1 MFQDGS
7 TLSAKL
13 TTTGRVTGQAHTV
26 RLRLVYYQ
34 ERFFASRRDGRSD
47 WCRNVLANPEVSV
60 ELEGRHFG
68 GRAVLVADEDL
79 RQKISELKYGNQ
91 RRLEPRGVIKKWC
104 RRSDSR
110 PNVPFCRFVS
120 GSVPLSIPNTVPIVP
135 VALTVTFCPLTHVG
149 KMSAKLHSWP
159 RYAWPS

>member
-47 WCRNVLANPEVSV
+47 WCRNLLANPEVSV

-91 RRLEPRGVIKKWC
+91 RSLEPRGVINLLSKSGAEGQI
-104 RRSDSR
+104 RDPTSPSVVSYLVAYPLVFRT
-110 PNVPFCRFVS
+110 PFRLC
-120 GSVPLSIPNTVPIVP
+120 L
-135 VALTVTFCPLTHVG
+135 
-149 KMSAKLHSWP
+149 
-159 RYAWPS
+159 

>member
-1 MFQDGS
+1 
-7 TLSAKL
+7 
-13 TTTGRVTGQAHTV
+13 
-26 RLRLVYYQ
+26 LRLVYYQ

-91 RRLEPRGVIKKWC
+91 RSLEPRGVINLLSKSGAEGQI
-104 RRSDSR
+104 RDPISPS
-110 PNVPFCRFVS
+110 VVS
-120 GSVPLSIPNTVPIVP
+120 YLAASLLV
-135 VALTVTFCPLTHVG
+135 H
-149 KMSAKLHSWP
+149 
-159 RYAWPS
+159 